1 MIAII
6 KYNAGNAKSVYN
18 AVTRLGYEAV
28 ITDDFEVIKN
38 ADKVIFPGVGEA
50 SSAMAYLREK
60 ALDKV
65 IKNLKQPTLG
75 ICLGQQL
82 MCQHSEEGNTDCLGI
97 FPIQVKLFPS
107 TEIVPHM
114 GWNTIYNLKTSLF
127 NGIEE
132 NSDIYYVHSFYCENS
147 EYTIAKT
154 NYILEYSAAL
164 NKLWLSKKVNQCW
177 ATSCCMV
184 GLSLNSITALSM
196 ACSNSGYT
204 SSKGKRSTRYV

>member
-6 KYNAGNAKSVYN
+6 KYNAGNVKSVYN
-18 AVTRLGYEAV
+18 AVTRLGFEAV
-28 ITDDFEVIKN
+28 ITDDFEILQN

-50 SSAMAYLREK
+50 SSAMAYLKEK
-60 ALDKV
+60 GLDKI

-82 MCQHSEEGNTDCLGI
+82 MCAHSEEGNVDCLDV

-114 GWNTIYNLKTSLF
+114 GWNTIFDLKTDLF
-127 NGIEE
+127 NDVKE
-132 NSDIYYVHSFYCENS
+132 NSDIYYVHSFYCELS

-154 NYILEYSAAL
+154 DYILEYSAAL
-164 NKLWLSKKVNQCW
+164 NKNNFY
-177 ATSCCMV
+177 ATQFHPEKSA
-184 GLSLNSITALSM
+184 GIGEQILKNFLSL
-196 ACSNSGYT
+196 
-204 SSKGKRSTRYV
+204 

>member
-1 MIAII
+1 MPYDLELRTKKMIAIV
-6 KYNAGNAKSVYN
+6 KYNAGNVKSVYN
-18 AVTRLGYEAV
+18 AVTRLSYEAI
-28 ITDDFEVIKN
+28 ITDDFETLKN

-50 SSAMAYLREK
+50 SSAMTYLKEK
-60 ALDKV
+60 GLDKV

-82 MCQHSEEGNTDCLGI
+82 MCAYSEEGNTDCLGI

-114 GWNTIYNLKTSLF
+114 GWNTIYDLKTPLF
-127 NGIEE
+127 NGVHE

-154 NYILEYSAAL
+154 DYILEYSAAL
-164 NKLWLSKKVNQCW
+164 HKDNFY
-177 ATSCCMV
+177 ATQFHPEKSA
-184 GLSLNSITALSM
+184 GIGEQILKNFLSL
-196 ACSNSGYT
+196 
-204 SSKGKRSTRYV
+204 

>member
-1 MIAII
+1 MPYDLELRTKKMIAIV
-6 KYNAGNAKSVYN
+6 KYNAGNVKSVYN
-18 AVTRLGYEAV
+18 AVTRLGFEAI
-28 ITDDFEVIKN
+28 ITDDFETLQN

-50 SSAMAYLREK
+50 SSAMTYLK
-60 ALDKV
+60 VKGLDKV

-82 MCQHSEEGNTDCLGI
+82 MCAYSEEGNTDCLGI

-114 GWNTIYNLKTSLF
+114 GWNTIYDLKTPLF
-127 NGIEE
+127 NNVQE

-154 NYILEYSAAL
+154 DYILEYSAAL
-164 NKLWLSKKVNQCW
+164 HKDNFY
-177 ATSCCMV
+177 ATQFHPEKSARI
-184 GLSLNSITALSM
+184 GEQILKNFLSL
-196 ACSNSGYT
+196 
-204 SSKGKRSTRYV
+204 

>member
-1 MIAII
+1 MPYDLELRTKKMIAIV
-6 KYNAGNAKSVYN
+6 KYNAGNVKSVYN
-18 AVTRLGYEAV
+18 AVTRLGFEAI
-28 ITDDFEVIKN
+28 ITDDFETLQN

-50 SSAMAYLREK
+50 SSAMTYLK
-60 ALDKV
+60 VKGLDKV

-82 MCQHSEEGNTDCLGI
+82 MCAYSEEGNTDCLGI

-114 GWNTIYNLKTSLF
+114 GWNTIYDLKTPLF
-127 NGIEE
+127 NNVQE

-154 NYILEYSAAL
+154 DYILEYSAAL
-164 NKLWLSKKVNQCW
+164 NKDNFY
-177 ATSCCMV
+177 ATQFHPEKSA
-184 GLSLNSITALSM
+184 GIGEQILKNFLSL
-196 ACSNSGYT
+196 
-204 SSKGKRSTRYV
+204 

>member
-1 MIAII
+1 MPYDLELRTKKMIAIV
-6 KYNAGNAKSVYN
+6 KYNAGNVKSVYN
-18 AVTRLGYEAV
+18 AVTRLGFEAI
-28 ITDDFEVIKN
+28 ITDDFETLQN

-50 SSAMAYLREK
+50 SSAMTYLK
-60 ALDKV
+60 VKGLDKV

-82 MCQHSEEGNTDCLGI
+82 MCAYSEEGNTDCLGI

-114 GWNTIYNLKTSLF
+114 GWNTIYDLKTPLF
-127 NGIEE
+127 NDVQE

-154 NYILEYSAAL
+154 DYILEYSAAL
-164 NKLWLSKKVNQCW
+164 HKDNFY
-177 ATSCCMV
+177 ATQFHPEKSA
-184 GLSLNSITALSM
+184 GIGEQILKNFLSL
-196 ACSNSGYT
+196 
-204 SSKGKRSTRYV
+204 